1 MKYVTLLIQ
10 INTYLDYCTVRLDP
24 YPSLPPRVEGAKEM
38 ETKPFP
44 LGGNGKGGEYNK
56 TGNGKGGLI
65 KQMHYKP

>member
-1 MKYVTLLIQ
+1 
-10 INTYLDYCTVRLDP
+10 
-24 YPSLPPRVEGAKEM
+24 VEGVKEM